1 MKIRETLPRNYSII
15 PNFTVHHFIA
25 DACFSILVD
34 SEENP
39 IFWTKQ
45 DHKLH
50 MTISNLEIQ
59 NTNRSVFIYLFN
71 YLFIFTIFVT
81 MQINDKK
88 TAERRKG
95 FRAKKGK
102 IWMDT
107 IKAGLRLI

>member
-15 PNFTVHHFIA
+15 PNFTVRHFIA

-59 NTNRSVFIYLFN
+59 NTNRSVFIYLFIYFYN
-71 YLFIFTIFVT
+71 IC
-81 MQINDKK
+81 NNAD
-88 TAERRKG
+88 
-95 FRAKKGK
+95 
-102 IWMDT
+102 
-107 IKAGLRLI
+107 